1 MIRTIFFKELKI
13 LFVSPLSWIMLG
25 LMQIIFAW
33 IFFSRVDYFL
43 SIQFQLG
50 RMSSPPGLTEIV
62 NIPVFGVCSIVLLVI
77 TPLLTMRLF
86 SEEKKNQTLPL
97 LFSSPISIFEITLG
111 KFLSVMFFASLF
123 PILIF
128 FMTSSLIFGGNL
140 DLGLMMSCV
149 IGILLLSSCLLSI
162 GIFISSLTSSPIVA
176 AMGGFGIN
184 LILWLINIASEDPET
199 FIYKVSLINHFE
211 NFLDGT
217 VYVKDVLYFLI
228 ITFFMLL
235 LTIKKIN
242 NERF

>member
-111 KFLSVMFFASLF
+111 KFLSVMFFAILF

-128 FMTSSLIFGGNL
+128 FMTSSLIFQ
-140 DLGLMMSCV
+140 
-149 IGILLLSSCLLSI
+149 
-162 GIFISSLTSSPIVA
+162 LT
-176 AMGGFGIN
+176 IN
-184 LILWLINIASEDPET
+184 KT
-199 FIYKVSLINHFE
+199 
-211 NFLDGT
+211 
-217 VYVKDVLYFLI
+217 I
-228 ITFFMLL
+228 ITKYLSH
-235 LTIKKIN
+235 KKSSSQDLNCHQILK
-242 NERF
+242 RMS